1 MQLFMT
7 DLHNAGSMIDYL
19 LDIVANDVHVLNLHS
34 GSFIQQ
40 TFKLHHD
47 YEIIKSLFLKDKNFQ
62 LDNGFY
68 KLESPK
74 NRESGNINDYF
85 YCHVNDGNIDRIYF
99 DSNQIVNF
107 KILLNHESDK
117 ELQIFDMVYD
127 HIIDYMKERK
137 FDETTIS
144 EVLEN
149 FKDDNFE
156 AIRYLDQE
164 LSDKFKQLS
173 AIALY
178 KIVDNNLSKEQDIE
192 KNEDIE
198 ME

>member
-19 LDIVANDVHVLNLHS
+19 LDIVANDIHVLNLHS
-34 GSFIQQ
+34 DSFIQQ
-40 TFKLHHD
+40 TFKSHHD

-62 LDNGFY
+62 FDNGFY

-74 NRESGNINDYF
+74 NLETGNINDYF
-85 YCHVNDGNIDRIYF
+85 YCHVTHGNIDRIYF

-117 ELQIFDMVYD
+117 ELQVFDMVYD
-127 HIIDYMKERK
+127 HIIDYMKEQK

-173 AIALY
+173 VIALY
-178 KIVDNNLSKEQDIE
+178 KIVDNDLSKEQDIE

>member
-137 FDETTIS
+137 FDESTIS
-144 EVLEN
+144 GVLEN

-178 KIVDNNLSKEQDIE
+178 KIVDNDLSKEQDIE

>member
-1 MQLFMT
+1 
-7 DLHNAGSMIDYL
+7 
-19 LDIVANDVHVLNLHS
+19 
-34 GSFIQQ
+34 
-40 TFKLHHD
+40 
-47 YEIIKSLFLKDKNFQ
+47 
-62 LDNGFY
+62 
-68 KLESPK
+68 
-74 NRESGNINDYF
+74 
-85 YCHVNDGNIDRIYF
+85 
-99 DSNQIVNF
+99 
-107 KILLNHESDK
+107 
-117 ELQIFDMVYD
+117 MVYD

-137 FDETTIS
+137 FDENTIS

-178 KIVDNNLSKEQDIE
+178 KIVDNDLSKEQDIE